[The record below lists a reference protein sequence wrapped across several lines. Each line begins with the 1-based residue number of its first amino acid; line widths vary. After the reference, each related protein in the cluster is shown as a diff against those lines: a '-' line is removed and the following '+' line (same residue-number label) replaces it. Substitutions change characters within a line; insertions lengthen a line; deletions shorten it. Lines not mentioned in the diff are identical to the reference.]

1 MAQSLK
7 RILTLLLLVCV
18 VSGAFFVGRTLGA
31 NNPSTPLLH
40 GLVAAGKR
48 AAIPLGIIPNPPN
61 SQDTAS
67 DVPPGEVFEEA
78 LSNVQRNFVE
88 INDLPPGK
96 LDNSA
101 IAQMYAALG
110 DPKTHALTP
119 ERRKARQDAL
129 SGQYAGIGATLAVTR
144 TKKADVDYSHLTVVD
159 VMPGSPA
166 EKAGLRSGDHITEI
180 DNHWIINYTIYA
192 DADRISRDKNKD
204 ETARNQEIRQVEQ
217 KFKSG
222 ISLSRVLDR
231 LELGEGKTYAL
242 TVERAGQVNPLKV
255 SIMTAQT
262 QVDPVEYKVVGS
274 KIGYLRIRQ
283 FNSRATDEF
292 EAALSKAENV
302 RGLIVDLRQ
311 NPGGVTA
318 EARTGVDGYTSAKRL
333 IARLTGGGNVAVL
346 ERKPKQRETLL
357 LPLSAVHPKFPLVV
371 LVDGGT
377 ANLAELTASALR
389 DAGKARLVGEHTFG
403 DNVLQLFALL
413 KNGAGVELT
422 TAHLFTA
429 HGVDLA
435 RGLDPDISVINAGA
449 QDDALARALEEAL
462 GIRH

>member
-1 MAQSLK
+1 MALSLK
-7 RILTLLLLVCV
+7 RTLTLLLLVCV

-31 NNPSTPLLH
+31 NNASTPLLH
-40 GLVAAGKR
+40 HLISAGKR
-48 AAIPLGIIPNPPN
+48 AAAPLGITANPLRSLDN
-61 SQDTAS
+61 AS

-101 IAQMYAALG
+101 IAQMYASLG
-110 DPKTHALTP
+110 DPKTHALAP
-119 ERRKARQDAL
+119 ERRKARQAAL
-129 SGQYAGIGATLAVTR
+129 QGQFEGIGAALAVTR
-144 TKKADVDYSHLTVVD
+144 SKKGDVDYSHLTVVD

-166 EKAGLRSGDHITEI
+166 EKAGLRSGDNITEL

-192 DADRISRDKNKD
+192 DADRIAHETNTNDAARHD
-204 ETARNQEIRQVEQ
+204 EIQKVEQ
-217 KFKSG
+217 KFKAG
-222 ISLSRVLDR
+222 IPLTRVLDK
-231 LELGEGKTYAL
+231 LEVGEGKSYAL
-242 TVERAGQVNPLKV
+242 TAERAGQPAPLKFA
-255 SIMTAQT
+255 ITTART
-262 QVDPVEYKVVGS
+262 QVDPIEYKVVGN

-283 FNSRATDEF
+283 FNSKATDEF
-292 EAALSKAENV
+292 EAVLNKVGEIK
-302 RGLIVDLRQ
+302 GLIVDLRQ
-311 NPGGVTA
+311 NMGGVTA
-318 EARTGVDGYTSAKRL
+318 EARTGVDGYTSVKRL
-333 IARLTGGGNVAVL
+333 VARLTPGGAVAGL
-346 ERKPKQRETLL
+346 ERKPKQREPLTVTPTPSTL
-357 LPLSAVHPKFPLVV
+357 KTPLVV

-403 DNVLQLFALL
+403 DDVLQLFALL

-435 RGLDPDISVINAGA
+435 RGLEPDVPVVPASAGA
-449 QDDALARALEEAL
+449 QDAALARALSL
-462 GIRH
+462 F